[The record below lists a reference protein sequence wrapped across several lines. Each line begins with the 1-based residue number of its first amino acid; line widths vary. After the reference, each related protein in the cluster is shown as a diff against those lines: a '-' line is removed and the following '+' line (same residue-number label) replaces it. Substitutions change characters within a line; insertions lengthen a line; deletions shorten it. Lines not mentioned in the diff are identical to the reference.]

1 RISSLSA
8 TPARIRAMIDVV
20 ESGVAQTSAV
30 QEVCG
35 WSNAPPKTRG
45 LVKTEGL
52 RYHERDLSF

>member
-35 WSNAPPKTRG
+35 WSDAPTKPADLRITQG
-45 LVKTEGL
+45 P
-52 RYHERDLSF
+52 RYHKRNLSF